1 MILQPV
7 LGGLQHDVTGALIAD
22 DGTTGTYTTTWVEN
36 RIPAAATECGGLTYP
51 SLFTAD
57 APALTMDV
65 TFPDWG
71 QAVLV
76 ATNRVVVY
84 ASSRNGSSPA
94 VCDETTSGTYEFE
107 FTTGPIKQLMT
118 GTWGWAADGRLV
130 FDAAQASPG
139 ASPAESPA

>member
-1 MILQPV
+1 VILQPV
-7 LGGLQHDVTGALIAD
+7 LGGLQHDIAGTLRAE
-22 DGTTGTYTTTWVEN
+22 DGTTGTYTATWVEN
-36 RIPAAATECGGLTYP
+36 RIPAPAIECGGVTYP
-51 SLFTAD
+51 SLFTAE

-65 TFPDWG
+65 AFPDWG
-71 QAVLV
+71 EAVLV

-94 VCDETTSGTYEFE
+94 VCDETTSGTYELQI
-107 FTTGPIKQLMT
+107 TTGPIKQLMA

-130 FDAAQASPG
+130 FDAAP